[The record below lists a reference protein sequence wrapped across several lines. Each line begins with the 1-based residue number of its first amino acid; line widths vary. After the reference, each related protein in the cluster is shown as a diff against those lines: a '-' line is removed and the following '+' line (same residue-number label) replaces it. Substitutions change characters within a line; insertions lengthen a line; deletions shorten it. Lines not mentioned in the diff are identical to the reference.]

1 MQINELTDLKPRIY
15 HMWEENTGSMQY
27 ILVDESTSLCAII
40 DPVLDFDQKSCSTS
54 SASADKLM
62 SLVSALDLSVAW
74 IIDTHPHADH
84 LSAAGYLHDLTG
96 APTATGE
103 HVVEVQKIWREI
115 YQLPKAFATDGSQ
128 WDRLLADGEILWMGD
143 LGIEAM
149 HSPGHTLSS
158 ISLIAGNAA
167 FVHDT
172 VFMPDAGTARADFPG
187 GDAGALWDSIQRIL
201 ALPDETEVYT
211 GHDYRPGGRP
221 AMCRSTVAE
230 QRTGNKHLVACQGS
244 KDRFVEMRTR
254 RDKELPLPDLMLHAL
269 QVNIAGGRLPPADCE
284 GRSHL
289 RLPLNA
295 F

>member
-1 MQINELTDLKPRIY
+1 
-15 HMWEENTGSMQY
+15 MQY
-27 ILVDESTSLCAII
+27 VLVDEPSALCAII
-40 DPVLDFDQKSCSTS
+40 DPVLDFDRKKCSISTE
-54 SASADKLM
+54 SADGILAF
-62 SLVSALDLSVAW
+62 VSARNLSIAW
-74 IIDTHPHADH
+74 LIDTHPHADH

-103 HVVEVQKIWREI
+103 RVVEVQKIWRDI
-115 YQLPKAFATDGSQ
+115 YQLPESFPTDGSQ
-128 WDRLLADGEILWMGD
+128 WDRLLGDGEVVWMGD

-158 ISLIAGNAA
+158 ISLIAGDAA

-187 GDAGALWDSIQRIL
+187 GDAGALWDSVQRIL
-201 ALPDETEVYT
+201 SLPDETSLYT

-221 AMCRSTVAE
+221 PLCRSTVAE
-230 QRTGNKHLVACQGS
+230 QRTGNKHLIASRGS
-244 KDRFVEMRTR
+244 KERFVEMRTR
-254 RDKELPLPDLMLHAL
+254 RDQELPLPELMLHAL
-269 QVNIAGGRLPPADCE
+269 QVNIDGGRLPPTDCK